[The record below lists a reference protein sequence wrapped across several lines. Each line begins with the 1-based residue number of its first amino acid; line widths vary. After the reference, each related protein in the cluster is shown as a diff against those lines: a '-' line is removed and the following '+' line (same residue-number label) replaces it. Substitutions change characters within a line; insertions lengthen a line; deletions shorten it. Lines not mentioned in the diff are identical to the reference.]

1 MGFITRTFSVGAAL
15 AALLFVA
22 TSSAHAQLALSYKL
36 DVRAERGQQAEVS
49 VNRCAGFNWVTSI
62 GACGREVLTRITQ
75 NARSEGPA
83 TFEPATTP
91 AGGELPDLGT
101 PERAPRL
108 LRSGGGKEALLASS
122 KTADLLLRFGS
133 KYRLRSNEE
142 GGWDYYRFTDTTYEN
157 HIKTR
162 GHKAVGVE
170 LLVPFQ

>member
-1 MGFITRTFSVGAAL
+1 MGAAC
-15 AALLFVA
+15 AAVLLVA
-22 TSSAHAQLALSYKL
+22 TSAHAQLALSYKL
-36 DVRAERGQQAEVS
+36 DVHTERSQQPEIS

-75 NARSEGPA
+75 STRSQNSA
-83 TFEPATTP
+83 TYEPAAAP
-91 AGGELPDLGT
+91 ASGELPDLGA
-101 PERAPRL
+101 PERVPRF
-108 LRSGGGKEALLASS
+108 LRSGGGREALLASS

-133 KYRLRSNEE
+133 KYRLRTNDE
-142 GGWDYYRFTDTTYEN
+142 GGWDYYRFSDTTYEN

>member
-1 MGFITRTFSVGAAL
+1 MRSITRTLSVGAAL
-15 AALLFVA
+15 AASLFVA

-36 DVRAERGQQAEVS
+36 DVRAERGQQPEVS

-62 GACGREVLTRITQ
+62 GACGREVLTRITHST
-75 NARSEGPA
+75 RSEGLT

-91 AGGELPDLGT
+91 AGGELPDLGA
-101 PERAPRL
+101 PERTPRF

-133 KYRLRSNEE
+133 KFRLRNHEE
-142 GGWDYYRFTDTTYEN
+142 GGWEYYRFTDTNYEN
-157 HIKTR
+157 HVKTR

-170 LLVPFQ
+170 LFVPFQ